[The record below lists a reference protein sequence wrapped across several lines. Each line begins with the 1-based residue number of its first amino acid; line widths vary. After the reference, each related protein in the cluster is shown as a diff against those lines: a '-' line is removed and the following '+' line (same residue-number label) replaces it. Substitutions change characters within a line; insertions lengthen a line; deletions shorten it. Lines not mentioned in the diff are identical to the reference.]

1 MRNTITAQ
9 RFGDFILYNHRIYA
23 LLLLL
28 VALTVRLAVISRS
41 QCYLH
46 IYLHKSGWNLISIG

>member
-28 VALTVRLAVISRS
+28 VALTLRMAVISRS

-46 IYLHKSGWNLISIG
+46 IYLHKSG